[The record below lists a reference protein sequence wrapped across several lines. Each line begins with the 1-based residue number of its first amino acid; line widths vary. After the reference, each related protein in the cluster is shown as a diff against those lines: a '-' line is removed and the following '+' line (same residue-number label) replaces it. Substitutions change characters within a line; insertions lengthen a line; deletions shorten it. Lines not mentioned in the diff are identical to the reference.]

1 MPEISRFLGIII
13 YMYYKG
19 HAPAHFHAVY
29 NEYTITVEINTRVVS
44 GRFPKNALRAVLEW
58 LDINKNNLLQNWD
71 LAVKRMPL
79 NQIDPLE

>member
-1 MPEISRFLGIII
+1 
-13 YMYYKG
+13 MYYKDR
-19 HAPAHFHAVY
+19 APAHVDAVY
-29 NEYTITVEINTRVVS
+29 NEYTITVEINTGVVS
-44 GRFPKNALRAVLEW
+44 GKFPKNALRAVLEW